1 MNFFCLSPSEKKWKY
16 HIDWI
21 YPNDLRTRGQMS
33 ELFDMLHVKSW
44 FKDLKA
50 EMCIDH
56 EVGTTITITLRLTLV

>member
-1 MNFFCLSPSEKKWKY
+1 
-16 HIDWI
+16 
-21 YPNDLRTRGQMS
+21 MS

-56 EVGTTITITLRLTLV
+56 EVDTTITITLRLTLV